1 MKFTKVKLLYSDEKV
16 SFCELCYECFKA
28 NEKCDYCQ
36 QVYFSTKD
44 DGAVDGK
51 MWMCCDRCEKW
62 NHPDCEI
69 KYGKDPKYIEA
80 AKQLKDQELKR

>member
-44 DGAVDGK
+44 DGAVDGHF
-51 MWMCCDRCEKW
+51 R
-62 NHPDCEI
+62 
-69 KYGKDPKYIEA
+69 
-80 AKQLKDQELKR
+80 R